1 MASDQEFCL
10 RWNNHQSTLVSV
22 FDRLLSTEIMTDV
35 TLAAEGRSIKAHRLV
50 LSACSPFFQEVLNSN
65 PDKHMVIFLKD
76 VPYEELRALV
86 SYMYKGEVSVAQDR
100 LTSLIRIAENLKV
113 RGLAE
118 PDETP
123 SKKLPPLPKL
133 TPAVIKRD
141 PNTQRPSTPSSKKR
155 RKAESQSNS
164 LSSGPNPSTENGEES
179 QPLNNEGQSLLEKSL
194 LMPREINANHV
205 EYTPQAAGPSV
216 NVKKE
221 EITMESADE
230 AEDGD
235 DWSGPEGEEQQGSW
249 QETPENVPDTPG
261 ENFNQDDN
269 PSYRFVDR
277 RYCCTRCPA
286 TYTYLKGLKDHQRYR
301 CGSLPKLE
309 CTFCHRMFTCI
320 PNINKHLRRTHQ
332 IEFPTQALIICHGK
346 KSLSSG
352 ECVPQFNYLSEH

>member
-261 ENFNQDDN
+261 ENFNQDVLLLVS
-269 PSYRFVDR
+269 PSRK
-277 RYCCTRCPA
+277 RY
-286 TYTYLKGLKDHQRYR
+286 LNSEGYR
-301 CGSLPKLE
+301 CEVCNKVYKHYASLRNHVKFE
-309 CTFCHRMFTCI
+309 CGVT
-320 PNINKHLRRTHQ
+320 
-332 IEFPTQALIICHGK
+332 
-346 KSLSSG
+346 
-352 ECVPQFNYLSEH
+352 PQFQCPQCKRLFKRKDQMMRHLSLVCPLNPNSVRNKGVQGCLPIV

>member
-261 ENFNQDDN
+261 ENFNQG
-269 PSYRFVDR
+269 SYSCQVCGRRFVKEGSMRSHLSLDCSTK
-277 RYCCTRCPA
+277 RYTCEHCNCSFKRKYHLNRHMRVHTRE
-286 TYTYLKGLKDHQRYR
+286 TYNENH
-301 CGSLPKLE
+301 
-309 CTFCHRMFTCI
+309 
-320 PNINKHLRRTHQ
+320 
-332 IEFPTQALIICHGK
+332 QALNA
-346 KSLSSG
+346 LSVS
-352 ECVPQFNYLSEH
+352 VPLPPPPIPFEIEGAIFDETKIKQEP

>member
-261 ENFNQDDN
+261 ENFNQGF
-269 PSYRFVDR
+269 P
-277 RYCCTRCPA
+277 CE
-286 TYTYLKGLKDHQRYR
+286 R
-301 CGSLPKLE
+301 CGRTYKYKKNMRQHMNYCGHAASFQCPHCDRIFKYSRSLKRHIR
-309 CTFCHRMFTCI
+309 FDHRT
-320 PNINKHLRRTHQ
+320 Q
-332 IEFPTQALIICHGK
+332 IA
-346 KSLSSG
+346 
-352 ECVPQFNYLSEH
+352 

>member
-261 ENFNQDDN
+261 ENFNQGGDGVGKMFTCDRCN
-269 PSYRFVDR
+269 R
-277 RYCCTRCPA
+277 RY
-286 TYTYLKGLKDHQRYR
+286 TYKRNLIAHQRYQ
-301 CGSLPKLE
+301 CGIDPKFKCNHCGRL
-309 CTFCHRMFTCI
+309 FHIKGNML
-320 PNINKHLRRTHQ
+320 KHMRTHGWLEQ
-332 IEFPTQALIICHGK
+332 WPYSVLN
-346 KSLSSG
+346 
-352 ECVPQFNYLSEH
+352 V

>member
-269 PSYRFVDR
+269 PSYRGVAFRALEETLPPSFTEDGKVICVKCNGILANMGTYYKHR
-277 RYCCTRCPA
+277 RYICGVKPGYQCRYCERPFKRSDNMKQHEKICIKGVA
-286 TYTYLKGLKDHQRYR
+286 THA
-301 CGSLPKLE
+301 
-309 CTFCHRMFTCI
+309 I
-320 PNINKHLRRTHQ
+320 PTH
-332 IEFPTQALIICHGK
+332 A
-346 KSLSSG
+346 
-352 ECVPQFNYLSEH
+352 V

>member
-261 ENFNQDDN
+261 ENFNQEQRLN
-269 PSYRFVDR
+269 EVSSAKVLMIYGSPVVRHQCPKCEKSYRHYASLRNHVKFE
-277 RYCCTRCPA
+277 
-286 TYTYLKGLKDHQRYR
+286 
-301 CGSLPKLE
+301 CGV
-309 CTFCHRMFTCI
+309 T
-320 PNINKHLRRTHQ
+320 
-332 IEFPTQALIICHGK
+332 
-346 KSLSSG
+346 
-352 ECVPQFNYLSEH
+352 PQFQCPQCKRLFKRKDQMMRHLSLVCPLNPNSVRNKGVQGCLPIV